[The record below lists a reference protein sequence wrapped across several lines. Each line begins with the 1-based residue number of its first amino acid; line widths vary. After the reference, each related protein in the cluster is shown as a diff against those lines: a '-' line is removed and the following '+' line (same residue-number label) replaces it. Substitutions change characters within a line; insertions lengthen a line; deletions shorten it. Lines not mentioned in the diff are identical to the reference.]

1 MAINFNEQASPT
13 ATNMD
18 KTAHRKVV
26 RIQAADI
33 TTGGANSVKCVLPGD
48 SSIISMGFWKRTQFS
63 GGGITAATL
72 SVGIPGQATRFV
84 SAYDVLT
91 PAAGTSVDMTPIS
104 NIMQEPTVPVAPDIN
119 LLFTGTATTGNPTA
133 GEIIVSIVYV
143 R

>member
-1 MAINFNEQASPT
+1 MAINYNEQLNPT

-18 KTAHRKVV
+18 KVAHRKVV
-26 RIQAADI
+26 RLTNADFV
-33 TTGGANSVKCVLPGD
+33 TGGVASVKCVLPAD
-48 SSIISMGFWKRTQFS
+48 ASIISIGFWKRTQFS
-63 GGGITAATL
+63 GGGVTAATL
-72 SVGIPGQATRFV
+72 SVGIPGTPTNFV

-104 NIMQEPTVPVAPDIN
+104 NILQPLSLPLGPDIS

-133 GEIIVSIVYV
+133 GEIILSVVYV